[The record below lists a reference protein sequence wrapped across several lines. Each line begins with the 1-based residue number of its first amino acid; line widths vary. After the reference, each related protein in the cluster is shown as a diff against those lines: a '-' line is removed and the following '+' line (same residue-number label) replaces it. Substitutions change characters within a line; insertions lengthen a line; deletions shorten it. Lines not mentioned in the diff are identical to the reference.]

1 MKVRKS
7 KNSVNRKLINSAIK
21 FQPFDYGYLLNL
33 EKEALS
39 RMYEYFKVSRIAVGN
54 EIVERD
60 IKLALKLLDIILEI
74 DTAIAYYEDDTQYMI
89 KYVNIRNSHRFHNK
103 SDSINYTIPYL
114 KNYLRIEKAW
124 YLYHKLRYNRM
135 KTWYD

>member
-21 FQPFDYGYLLNL
+21 FQPFDYGYVLSL

-39 RMYEYFKVSRIAVGN
+39 KMYEYFKVSRIAVGN

-74 DTAIAYYEDDTQYMI
+74 DTAGIYNKNLEWYIT
-89 KYVNIRNSHRFHNK
+89 KYVNIRNSHRFYNK
-103 SDSINYTIPYL
+103 SNNIDYTIPYWRDS
-114 KNYLRIEKAW
+114 LRIEKAW

-135 KTWYD
+135 KTWWD